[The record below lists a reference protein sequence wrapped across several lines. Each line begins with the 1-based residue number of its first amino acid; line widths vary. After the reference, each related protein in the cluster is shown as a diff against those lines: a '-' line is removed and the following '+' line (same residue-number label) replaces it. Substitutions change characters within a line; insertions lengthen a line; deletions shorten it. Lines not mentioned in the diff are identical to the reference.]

1 MLRFLLGMTVLDL
14 CCGDL
19 TFDLY
24 FNPLPKQF
32 KSQLLGLKLNRNS
45 PTHAKFKH
53 TFMKDNAKMYRV
65 FILTAFTSSQF
76 KALNGLKK
84 RV

>member
-1 MLRFLLGMTVLDL
+1 MMVLDL

-53 TFMKDNAKMYRV
+53 TFVRYNAKIVYL
-65 FILTAFTSSQF
+65 FEQLL
-76 KALNGLKK
+76 LNHNLKHLMGKKK